1 MYLATCSGIKLA
13 RTRKPM
19 TTLVVCIK
27 IFKDE
32 YIAKFCLEIPSD
44 VLLVNTRRL
53 QRPNITSDT
62 SSSVISCNL
71 IISLFARTFDLM

>member
-19 TTLVVCIK
+19 KTLVVCIK

-32 YIAKFCLEIPSD
+32 YIAKSFGDVLGISRQKFCLEIPSD
-44 VLLVNTRRL
+44 VLL
-53 QRPNITSDT
+53 SEHWT
-62 SSSVISCNL
+62 SSTHKHKI
-71 IISLFARTFDLM
+71 RHK